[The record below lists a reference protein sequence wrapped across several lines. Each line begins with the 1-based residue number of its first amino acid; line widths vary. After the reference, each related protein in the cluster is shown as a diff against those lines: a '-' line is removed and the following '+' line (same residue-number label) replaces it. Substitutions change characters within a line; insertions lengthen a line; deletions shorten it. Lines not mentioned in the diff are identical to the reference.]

1 MAGTSVAE
9 QTATGVAATDVA
21 PAELEPARSF
31 QWSRVVA
38 GVGILAAAVAI
49 TATMVLLL
57 RSDAPSAPVVRIDPA
72 KLLLVQPDQHATDV
86 PLNAPIVVQAPE
98 ARIWGV
104 TVLDPAGHPVPG
116 SISPDGHRWQSS
128 ALLAPDT
135 RYRVIVQASL
145 ARGLLGRDL
154 VGRRTSFTTLRPSA
168 LLSATITPA
177 EGQTVGVGMPVALRF
192 KAPIAN
198 RAAVTQALS
207 VTPSIPV
214 EGAWR
219 WVNPREIHFRPRQYW
234 PAGEHI
240 TVVAKFA
247 GLDAGNGVW
256 GDADRT
262 LHFTVGDAHVTTVDT
277 NAHTMTV
284 TSNGAAVRTVPI
296 SAGRTKYPTMG
307 GVHIVLYKSYDVLM
321 DSQTVGIPRNSPD
334 GYYEHVYWDVAI
346 SNGGEYVHAAPW
358 SVGAQG
364 SSNVSHGCVN
374 LSPSD
379 ATWYYG
385 FSLPGDVVDVV
396 GSPRPPS
403 DDAGTVDWKLPWEQW
418 VQGGQ

>member
-1 MAGTSVAE
+1 MAGTGVAE
-9 QTATGVAATDVA
+9 ATANEAATTDIATDAV
-21 PAELEPARSF
+21 PARRF
-31 QWSRVVA
+31 EWSRVVA
-38 GVGILAAAVAI
+38 GVGVLAAAVAV

-57 RSDAPSAPVVRIDPA
+57 RSDAPAAPKVSIDPA
-72 KLLLVQPDQHATDV
+72 KLLLVQPDNHAANV
-86 PLNAPIVVQAPE
+86 PLNASVVVQAPE
-98 ARIWGV
+98 ARLWGV
-104 TVLDPAGHPVPG
+104 TVLDPAGHGVPG

-128 ALLAPDT
+128 VLLAPDT

-145 ARGLLGRDL
+145 ARGLIDRDL
-154 VGRRTSFTTLRPSA
+154 FGRRTSFTTLRPSA
-168 LLSATITPA
+168 LLSPTITPA
-177 EGQTVGVGMPVALRF
+177 EGQTVGVGMPIALRF
-192 KAPIAN
+192 KTPIAN

-207 VTPSIPV
+207 VTPSIPM

-234 PAGEHI
+234 PAGEHV
-240 TVVAKFA
+240 TVAAKFA

-277 NAHTMTV
+277 NGHTMTV
-284 TSNGAAVRTVPI
+284 TSNGAPVRTVPI

-321 DSQTVGIPRNSPD
+321 DSETVGIPRNSPD
-334 GYYEHVYWDVAI
+334 GYYEHVFWDVAI

-364 SSNVSHGCVN
+364 NSNVSHGCVN

-379 ATWYYG
+379 ATWFYG
-385 FSLPGDVVDVV
+385 FSVPGDVVEVV
-396 GSPRPPS
+396 GSSRPPS
-403 DDAGTVDWKLPWEQW
+403 DDAGTVDWKVPWEQW
-418 VQGGQ
+418 TQGAQ